1 VRLDQSI
8 VIAAPAP
15 RVLQAFFDPKALA
28 VWWQAHRSVT
38 TPRTLGVYAVEWTR
52 TDFRDP
58 ILGALG
64 GVFYGTVVQF
74 HPTQGFFVSD
84 AYWLPPEGD
93 PVGPMAL
100 DVGCAPVRAPGGETS
115 TILRVVQSGY
125 DEGPR
130 WRRYYEVV
138 SSGWERALVSLRQ
151 YLEQGHG

>member
-1 VRLDQSI
+1 MRLDQSV

-15 RVLQAFFDPKALA
+15 RVLQAFFDPDALA
-28 VWWQAHRSVT
+28 LWWQAHRSVT
-38 TPRTLGVYAVEWTR
+38 TPRTLGVYAIEWTP

-58 ILGALG
+58 ILGSLG
-64 GVFYGTVVQF
+64 GVFHGTVVQF
-74 HPTQGFFVSD
+74 HPTQGFFVAD

-100 DVGCAPVRAPGGETS
+100 DVGCAPARAPGGETS
-115 TILRVVQSGY
+115 TRLRVVQSGY

-138 SSGWERALVSLRQ
+138 SSGWERALDSLRQ
-151 YLEQGHG
+151 YLEQGQT